1 MIFDNWSIS
10 SQSDSVISSFDCLR
24 LRISILFNL
33 SHRASS
39 PHSHSKHMIFVRR
52 CRQKTY
58 RDRVHFR
65 LIPADRNH
73 TNTCCFTFTLKNLHN
88 STSAYSLIILTHN
101 RHQNLFWKLRRR
113 RLSPNPIRVTHII
126 LTNRKVCTFFLTH
139 ASSQYSHSQMGRY
152 KKKNNNVKTSSTPL
166 TTSSSSS
173 VSNAFRHPR
182 NYIPTTISDFLYVYD
197 KRQTLFQERKTVHS
211 DYLVIDTIIRTKF
224 SSNVFLERALEYT
237 RLAHTLSKGY
247 SGPFPFEKWLVDIG
261 VRSGFVRPL
270 SEDEKVFVTS
280 VSFWAF
286 LQFIGRR
293 KNEGD
298 EDFQISRGVRD
309 FLDSHF

>member
-1 MIFDNWSIS
+1 
-10 SQSDSVISSFDCLR
+10 
-24 LRISILFNL
+24 
-33 SHRASS
+33 
-39 PHSHSKHMIFVRR
+39 
-52 CRQKTY
+52 
-58 RDRVHFR
+58 
-65 LIPADRNH
+65 
-73 TNTCCFTFTLKNLHN
+73 
-88 STSAYSLIILTHN
+88 
-101 RHQNLFWKLRRR
+101 
-113 RLSPNPIRVTHII
+113 
-126 LTNRKVCTFFLTH
+126 
-139 ASSQYSHSQMGRY
+139 MGRY

-166 TTSSSSS
+166 TTSSSS